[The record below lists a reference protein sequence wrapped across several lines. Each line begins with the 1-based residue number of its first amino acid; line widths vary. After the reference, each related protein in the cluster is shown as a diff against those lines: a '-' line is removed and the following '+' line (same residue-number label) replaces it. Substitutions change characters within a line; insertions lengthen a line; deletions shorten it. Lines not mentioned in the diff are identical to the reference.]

1 MVKPSNM
8 QANVDAGRVYSVAG
22 LPELEVANTLDFRI
36 FDLVRAQTYIVQ
48 NITPQDPRP
57 YLNILQQINTI
68 PDPAWRQRVL
78 AKLDELLEDHDFR
91 SVEGHIT
98 CIMVSGAIT
107 DWQARY
113 RPVVTYNLVGQE

>member
-68 PDPAWRQRVL
+68 PEPAWRQVVL

-91 SVEGHIT
+91 SVEGHIA